1 MKARENKIVEWY
13 ESELRKDAIQLS
25 KEKKKMI
32 EELKS
37 IKKEEIIKQPE
48 KLTLWKRI
56 KKVLGI

>member
-1 MKARENKIVEWY
+1 MKTKEDKILNWY
-13 ESELRKDAIQLS
+13 ESELKKDAIQLS

>member
-13 ESELRKDAIQLS
+13 KSELRKDAIQLS